1 MCKSKDSRPIYIR
14 YFRPINFAFKMERYI
29 EKDYSS
35 NCNTTDCTTQLLDMP
50 NEILMKIL
58 KFFCKTELS
67 VIISNICLKLFD
79 ICQTLLNGRLTIIDY
94 ELKQIQGQNLY
105 EDFLAH
111 CLCQPL
117 PLQMIQ
123 SLLEKKHFNEPI
135 SYCIFHYNNYWTTDP
150 RSLESTYEWLEVN
163 ECLLECEKA
172 RDLGIYFVFSDISSY
187 KIAQLVL
194 ENCLYLKQFYWYG
207 EWPSYLENHLANR
220 TSLEL
225 VSIKSPS
232 FETYKSLPK
241 LAVNCEKL
249 TYINLHIRHS
259 YLSSC
264 NWKLDVLG
272 MNLRNLRHLSLSGT
286 HNKYYES
293 TFSKLFESLD
303 LSTVRLHEIG
313 LGENTLKAIA
323 NTQKNLEVLSLDDG
337 KSILCSEENS
347 AIHSLSYTIR
357 KVESTKQALF
367 DTGFEDNLR
376 MAMSEGVIDLDD
388 YQLND
393 EVNVEYIP
401 EILLNCDKLRNL
413 TLRIKVLDDHKL
425 KQINSCIKLESLD
438 LKYCDK
444 LSDQTLSE
452 IVTSCEQLRN
462 INLTECKNITDSGIR
477 TLTKRCPKMSCLNI
491 SFCAKLT
498 DDSLISVS
506 RNSKI
511 LSNLNVSYCSNMTMY
526 GISLVLK
533 KCKKLNILYITGCK
547 LDEKARLDLESCTRH
562 VLELKK
568 YNDLIKINDN
578 RSNGIVSVISNVE
591 FDEEYGS
598 NEDGEDGDDF
608 W

>member
-1 MCKSKDSRPIYIR
+1 
-14 YFRPINFAFKMERYI
+14 MELCL

-35 NCNTTDCTTQLLDMP
+35 NCNTSYSTNQLLDMP

-58 KFFCKTELS
+58 KFFSKTELS
-67 VIISNICLKLFD
+67 IIISNICLKLYD

-94 ELKQIQGQNLY
+94 ELKQLQGQNLY

-111 CLCQPL
+111 CFGQSL

-123 SLLEKKHFNEPI
+123 SLLGKKYFDEPI
-135 SYCIFHYNNYWTTDP
+135 TYCIFHYNNYWTTDP
-150 RSLESTYEWLEVN
+150 RSLESTYEWLETN
-163 ECLLECEKA
+163 DYLLECEST

-194 ENCLYLKQFYWYG
+194 EKCEHLKQFYWYG

-232 FETYKSLPK
+232 FETYKTLPK
-241 LAVNCEKL
+241 LAENCDKL

-286 HNKYYES
+286 HNTYYES
-293 TFSKLFESLD
+293 SFSKLFEWLD
-303 LSTVRLHEIG
+303 LSTIRLHEIG

-337 KSILCSEENS
+337 KSILSSEENS
-347 AIHSLSYTIR
+347 LIHSLSHTIR

-367 DTGFEDNLR
+367 DTGFEDDLR
-376 MAMSEGVIDLDD
+376 MAMSEGVINLDD

-401 EILLNCDKLRNL
+401 EILLNCEKLRNL
-413 TLRIKVLDDHKL
+413 TLRIRVLDNEL
-425 KQINSCIKLESLD
+425 KQISSCIKLESLD

-444 LSDQTLSE
+444 LSDETLSQ
-452 IVTSCEQLRN
+452 IVTSCKQLRN
-462 INLTECKNITDSGIR
+462 INLTECKNITDAGISI
-477 TLTKRCPKMSCLNI
+477 LTNQCPRISCLNM
-491 SFCAKLT
+491 SFCAQLT
-498 DDSLISVS
+498 DDSLVSVS
-506 RNSKI
+506 KNSKF

-526 GISLVLK
+526 GISSVLK
-533 KCKKLNILYITGCK
+533 KCKKLNVLYITGCK
-547 LDEKARLDLESCTRH
+547 LDERARWDLSSCSRQ

-591 FDEEYGS
+591 SDEEHSS